1 MDWASKLY
9 KHQIKAVNLFFLNAG
24 NWINDICISDT
35 VAFTTALQNEMTGGD
50 GSKPEGE
57 QQMDTGG
64 DQMETG
70 GREKEEAQ
78 KKDNEQ
84 VDDDDDDTMN
94 VE

>member
-1 MDWASKLY
+1 M
-9 KHQIKAVNLFFLNAG
+9 
-24 NWINDICISDT
+24 CISDT
-35 VAFTTALQNEMTGGD
+35 VAFTTALQNEMTADD

-64 DQMETG
+64 DRGDQVETG